1 MKVPSAPKWRLLQWF
16 FISIFEKGETTSES
30 SEVIWNRFIHFI
42 LKLFF
47 LGRFKYSQ
55 VRCLELAPP
64 WKGRSPGPHPW
75 HPPLPGKLQLDSNR
89 WMECQFTW
97 NQVNYKWTGPMWVQV
112 NRSSEKKHSSCD
124 SNEKKIKWNGSQVKG
139 LSNCQCVKWR
149 VFVKQ
154 KVGQVKAESSEDLA
168 KWKVSQVQTLSN
180 EKVGQVITCF
190 CERSI
195 KWILCQVK
203 GWSSEC
209 LDKYGQFATP
219 PLLGHESI
227 YIYIHINIWI
237 DTWRKMPP
245 GSFPRHLLPWESAPL
260 QVETPNHEA
269 TMEVLGLCKW
279 SLKWE
284 LKRSSFY
291 VKRSSEIPSKVPS
304 ESQNPSW
311 NVGIK
316 WSVKQKSSENWNGM
330 VTCRGPVKCQVTW
343 QMQVETELAQ
353 T

>member
-1 MKVPSAPKWRLLQWF
+1 MIFYFNFRKRWNYKWIKWSNLKYIYSFHFEIIFSWKIQIFSGQVPGAGSSLKGSFSWSSSLTSSSSRQIATRFQQVNGM
-16 FISIFEKGETTSES
+16 SIYMES
-30 SEVIWNRFIHFI
+30 SELQVNWPNVSASEQVKWKKNTPAVIQMRKKSSEMV
-42 LKLFF
+42 LKWKDCQTASVSSE
-47 LGRFKYSQ
+47 G
-55 VRCLELAPP
+55 CLSSKKSVK
-64 WKGRSPGPHPW
+64 WK
-75 HPPLPGKLQLDSNR
+75 L
-89 WMECQFTW
+89 
-97 NQVNYKWTGPMWVQV
+97 NQVKTWPSERSVKCKPCQMKRLVKWLLASVKGP
-112 NRSSEKKHSSCD
+112 SSEYF
-124 SNEKKIKWNGSQVKG
+124 
-139 LSNCQCVKWR
+139 VKW
-149 VFVKQ
+149 
-154 KVGQVKAESSEDLA
+154 KVGQVNVWTSTVNLQHHHSWDMKA
-168 KWKVSQVQTLSN
+168 
-180 EKVGQVITCF
+180 
-190 CERSI
+190 
-195 KWILCQVK
+195 
-203 GWSSEC
+203 
-209 LDKYGQFATP
+209 
-219 PLLGHESI
+219 
-227 YIYIHINIWI
+227 YIYIHIKIWI
-237 DTWRKMPP
+237 DKWRKMPP

>member
-1 MKVPSAPKWRLLQWF
+1 M
-16 FISIFEKGETTSES
+16 SIYMES
-30 SEVIWNRFIHFI
+30 SE
-42 LKLFF
+42 L
-47 LGRFKYSQ
+47 
-55 VRCLELAPP
+55 
-64 WKGRSPGPHPW
+64 
-75 HPPLPGKLQLDSNR
+75 
-89 WMECQFTW
+89 
-97 NQVNYKWTGPMWVQV
+97 QVNWPNVSASEQVKW
-112 NRSSEKKHSSCD
+112 KKHSSCD

-227 YIYIHINIWI
+227 YIYIHIKIWI
-237 DTWRKMPP
+237 DKWRKMPP

>member
-1 MKVPSAPKWRLLQWF
+1 MIFYFNFRKRWNYKWIKWSNLKYIYSF
-16 FISIFEKGETTSES
+16 HFE
-30 SEVIWNRFIHFI
+30 II
-42 LKLFF
+42 F

-124 SNEKKIKWNGSQVKG
+124 SNEKKIKWNGSQVNG

-227 YIYIHINIWI
+227 YIYTHKNMN
-237 DTWRKMPP
+237 R
-245 GSFPRHLLPWESAPL
+245 
-260 QVETPNHEA
+260 
-269 TMEVLGLCKW
+269 
-279 SLKWE
+279 
-284 LKRSSFY
+284 
-291 VKRSSEIPSKVPS
+291 
-304 ESQNPSW
+304 
-311 NVGIK
+311 
-316 WSVKQKSSENWNGM
+316 
-330 VTCRGPVKCQVTW
+330 
-343 QMQVETELAQ
+343 
-353 T
+353 